1 MSLEAESCFSDKPPK
16 KKCTSLLRKMEKL
29 RLRGTTGLF
38 PSGHN
43 CESSSSRVR
52 HVISRP
58 VLIQEED
65 RMDRLH
71 CPSR

>member
-1 MSLEAESCFSDKPPK
+1 MSLETEACFPDKPPR

-29 RLRGTTGLF
+29 RLRGTTGPL
-38 PSGHN
+38 PPGHSSG
-43 CESSSSRVR
+43 SQAR
-52 HVISRP
+52 HVISGP

-65 RMDRLH
+65 RMERLH